1 MSTPKKAG
9 YKTTEFWL
17 SLAALVLGALIA
29 SGAIGEDSGTGQ
41 LVAFAASTLTAL
53 GYSLSR
59 GMVKKAEALTDALEE
74 DEEDPE

>member
-41 LVAFAASTLTAL
+41 IIAFAASALTAL

-59 GMVKKAEALTDALEE
+59 GIVKKAEALTDALEE
-74 DEEDPE
+74 EEEDPE